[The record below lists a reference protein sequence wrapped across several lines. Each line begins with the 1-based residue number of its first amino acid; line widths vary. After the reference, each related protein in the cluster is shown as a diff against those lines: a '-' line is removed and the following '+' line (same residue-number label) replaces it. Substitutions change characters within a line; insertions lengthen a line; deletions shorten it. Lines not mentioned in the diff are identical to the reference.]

1 MIIQYNPITG
11 MLEGDIPP
19 SDSYLDA
26 VLFTDMPIAACVA
39 SVDYSAIQLNSNYN
53 NNIVTRSTPIVD
65 GVVLEAGRSGQRVN
79 IARVKG
85 MQYTFNQAVF
95 DPTILTDNLYLD
107 KNGLLSLV
115 EPSISNGDRWYV
127 YVGRRVNAYS
137 FIFDPHPPLDLLNPG
152 GIVPPS
158 PYPDPS
164 LDKLSLF
171 EPMVALSCFKIMAD
185 GLAHNV
191 KANDLNFP
199 FIDGLTLEAGVAN
212 QEVKVARIKNQAYL
226 TPFFFTSDQL
236 YFLNNLGV
244 IATPRD
250 ANAIYSCFVGRSI
263 GNTNYFIFDPRPSIK
278 LAR

>member
-1 MIIQYNPITG
+1 
-11 MLEGDIPP
+11 
-19 SDSYLDA
+19 
-26 VLFTDMPIAACVA
+26 
-39 SVDYSAIQLNSNYN
+39 
-53 NNIVTRSTPIVD
+53 
-65 GVVLEAGRSGQRVN
+65 
-79 IARVKG
+79 
-85 MQYTFNQAVF
+85 
-95 DPTILTDNLYLD
+95 
-107 KNGLLSLV
+107 
-115 EPSISNGDRWYV
+115 
-127 YVGRRVNAYS
+127 
-137 FIFDPHPPLDLLNPG
+137 
-152 GIVPPS
+152 
-158 PYPDPS
+158 
-164 LDKLSLF
+164 
-171 EPMVALSCFKIMAD
+171 MVALSCFKIMAD